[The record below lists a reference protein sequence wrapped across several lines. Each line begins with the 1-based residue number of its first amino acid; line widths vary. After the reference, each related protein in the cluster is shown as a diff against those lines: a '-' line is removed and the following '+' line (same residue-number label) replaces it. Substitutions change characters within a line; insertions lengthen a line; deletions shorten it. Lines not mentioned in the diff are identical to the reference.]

1 VRTVNGRVVDRQ
13 VIIGLTFISLSIVEV
28 DSFIWRIL
36 LPYFLDPD
44 VNTLAL
50 RVQEDGHL
58 RFIFKLN
65 LEVND
70 EAALFAT
77 DNKLGIV
84 TALMKV
90 DDLDQADGHPLPVD
104 EVEVLIKYDELEVF
118 GASEV
123 QVVNV
128 RVAQAQDG
136 LDGVHRLRLIKIDVR
151 DQLHRLRVP

>member
-128 RVAQAQDG
+128 RVA